1 MIIKFS
7 NHHQFLYAVLF
18 SIYIP
23 FKIFAKNEEKAKIL
37 IRTFICEKNCISRKQ
52 HNYTASK
59 KNEKEQATVKKYL
72 DNMFSG

>member
-18 SIYIP
+18 SICIP

-37 IRTFICEKNCISRKQ
+37 IRTFICEKNCISSKQ
-52 HNYTASK
+52 NYTAVRK
-59 KNEKEQATVKKYL
+59 MNKNK
-72 DNMFSG
+72 